1 MVLLSYCIVFVQN
14 NISAG
19 IVFSALNCIIQHSSK
34 CLYYLQTHFNF
45 IVSKMQLR
53 YRWFK
58 KNIISS
64 EQIFQ
69 QSGSILDCSIKN
81 GLYHTDKAE
90 RIHGFKSCQLV
101 AEMRLK
107 L

>member
-19 IVFSALNCIIQHSSK
+19 IVFNALNCSSK

-58 KNIISS
+58 KNLISS

-81 GLYHTDKAE
+81 GLYHTDKTE
-90 RIHGFKSCQLV
+90 RIHDFQSCQLV